1 MENVSVIENPVW
13 TLARLG
19 RSALEAALGRAETGK
34 IRDAFLRDGTEA
46 VEEVRSWVRAVVH
59 GGWRFPDPDAVVQE
73 IMLELVRLGRGGGI
87 RKAPDFRAY
96 VRTVARHSCVD
107 AFRRERVRQTQP
119 LDDVYFEIPGA
130 PDGDPEQR
138 YLEQRRRERLRFLWQ
153 ALAPACRELLR
164 WAHGDD
170 MTSSQ
175 IAERLGISAGAA
187 RVRLHRCLER
197 ARELHRESIR

>member
-1 MENVSVIENPVW
+1 MSVIENPVW

-138 YLEQRRRERLRFLWQ
+138 YLEQRRRE
-153 ALAPACRELLR
+153 LLR